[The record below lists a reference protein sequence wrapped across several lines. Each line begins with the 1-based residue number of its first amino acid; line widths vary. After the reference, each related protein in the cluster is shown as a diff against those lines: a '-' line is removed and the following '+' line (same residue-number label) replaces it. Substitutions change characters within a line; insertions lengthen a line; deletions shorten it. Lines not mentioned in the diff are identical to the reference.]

1 MNPNNVIALIGGTGA
16 EGIGL
21 ALRFA
26 AAGRQVIIGSRSM
39 DRADESAQ
47 KVRDLVAGA
56 AITGAEN
63 SVAAQAAT
71 TIVLTLPF
79 EGQVPALEV
88 LRTPAAG
95 KVVVT
100 AVVPMRFSKGSVSMI
115 VVPEGSAAE
124 QAARLLP
131 ESRVIAAFHHLSA
144 QKLMTLGKEVPAD
157 VVVVGDDRAAKD
169 EAFALVNTIQGCR
182 PVDGGP
188 LSNARYV
195 EELTALLVGINRIY
209 KIQSS
214 IKIMGV

>member
-1 MNPNNVIALIGGTGA
+1 MTTNNVIALIGGTGA
-16 EGIGL
+16 EGLGL
-21 ALRFA
+21 AVRFA
-26 AAGRQVIIGSRSM
+26 AAGRRVIIGSRLKE
-39 DRADESAQ
+39 RADECAQ

-56 AITGAEN
+56 TVTGAEN
-63 SVAAQAAT
+63 INAAQEAG
-71 TIVLTLPF
+71 TIVLTLPY
-79 EGQVPALEV
+79 EGQVTTLEQ
-88 LRTPAAG
+88 LRIPAAG

-100 AVVPMRFSKGSVSMI
+100 AVVPMRFSKGSASMI

-144 QKLMTLGKEVPAD
+144 QKLMALGKEVPAD

-169 EAFALVNTIQGCR
+169 EAYALVGTIQGCR

-195 EELTALLVGINRIY
+195 EELTALLVSINRIY
-209 KIQSS
+209 KAQSS